1 MSQVIEPARATAL
14 ATELRRLRRDRKWT
28 LARLAI
34 ELHVS
39 RSLAAGFESGKH
51 IPMPDTAKALD
62 NLYRTGE
69 QIQKMSG
76 EAHADRR
83 PWLRSWRETELRA
96 TLLRSWEPNLIPA
109 LLQTEAYARAI
120 VGLVAPARD
129 VDGLVAARLEHAAA
143 VASKEIPR
151 RFVIAEAALRRVP
164 AEIRREQLELLLEAG
179 RLDRVSIR
187 VLPVER
193 DGLHAGANGPI
204 ALATLP
210 DGRRLGYVD
219 DALRGTVAPAVAD
232 LQLLE
237 LRWEDV
243 SELSLT
249 SAETEMLLARMINE
263 LE

>member
-1 MSQVIEPARATAL
+1 MSNVIEPARATAL
-14 ATELRRLRRDRKWT
+14 ATELRRLRRERKWT
-28 LARLAI
+28 LERLAM

-39 RSLAAGFESGKH
+39 KSLVTGFESGKH
-51 IPMPDTAKALD
+51 VPMPDIARALD

-69 QIQKMSG
+69 QIQKMSA
-76 EAHADRR
+76 EAHTDRR

-120 VGLVAPARD
+120 LSLTNPARD

-143 VASKEIPR
+143 VASREIRR

-164 AEIRREQLELLLEAG
+164 AEIRREQVELLLEAS
-179 RLDRVSIR
+179 RLDGVSLR
-187 VLPVER
+187 VLPIER
-193 DGLHAGANGPI
+193 DGLHAGAEGPI
-204 ALATLP
+204 ALAVLP

-232 LQLLE
+232 LQALE
-237 LRWEDV
+237 LTWENV

-249 SAETEMLLARMINE
+249 SVETEAPLKRMINE